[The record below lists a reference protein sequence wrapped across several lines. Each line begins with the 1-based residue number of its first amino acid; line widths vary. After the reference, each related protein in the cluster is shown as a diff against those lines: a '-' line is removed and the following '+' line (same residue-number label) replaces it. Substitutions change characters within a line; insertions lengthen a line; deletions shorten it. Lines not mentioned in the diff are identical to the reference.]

1 MTKANKSNADSSRG
15 RNATLIAALL
25 GWMFDGF
32 EMGLFPLIGRPALK
46 DLLAGTE
53 QAGSE
58 ADWFGVI
65 IAVFLVGAASG
76 GVLFGWLGDK
86 MGRVRAMSLSI
97 FTYAV
102 FTGLCGFATEA
113 WHIALLRFIAS
124 LGMGGEWSLGVALV
138 NEIWSGKSRAFI
150 AGLIGAASNVGFLL
164 VALLS
169 MGLTGFI
176 GRTQSAMLSLGIS
189 EATSQHLLSNSA
201 WRFLMISGAVPALL
215 IFFIRLFVPESKK
228 WEEERDSGK
237 TSHWNNID
245 LCGVLTG
252 CLAAIGIIYV
262 WSPLAKNLPSWL
274 CIVATF
280 VGLIVCL
287 LGFLYPVRQF
297 LTRAISSGKVAAEQK
312 NRVIGR
318 MLFGAGLAG
327 VALLGT
333 WGSIQWAPGW
343 ADELQP
349 NEANVTLADGTIV
362 EGVKHYAKEKTQAAL
377 AIGAIVGTI
386 LAALAAGKFGR
397 RITYAILCLGS
408 VAAAVYFYQGQ
419 YFYQGHTT
427 FNGSF
432 LLAAVLAGGVT
443 ASFYGFFPL
452 YFPELFP
459 TAVRATG
466 QGFAFNFGRVI
477 AAIGGLQ
484 TANLKA
490 YFGGDLPKAGS
501 ALAVIYLIGVI
512 IIWLGPETKGKEL
525 PD

>member
-1 MTKANKSNADSSRG
+1 MPNANKSDAVSSRG

-32 EMGLFPLIGRPALK
+32 EMGLFPLIGRPALT
-46 DLLAGTE
+46 DLLKNTD

-113 WHIALLRFIAS
+113 WHIAVLRFIAS

-176 GRTQSAMLSLGIS
+176 GGTQSAMLSLGIS
-189 EATSQHLLSNSA
+189 ETTSQHLLSNSA

-228 WEEERDSGK
+228 WETERAAGS
-237 TSHWNNID
+237 TSNWSNID
-245 LCGVLTG
+245 LLGVLAG
-252 CLAAIGIIYV
+252 SLSALSIIYV
-262 WSPLAKNLPSWL
+262 WAPTASDFATWIKVAVTLA
-274 CIVATF
+274 
-280 VGLIVCL
+280 GLSICL
-287 LGFLYPVRQF
+287 LSFLYPVRQYLRRTV
-297 LTRAISSGKVAAEQK
+297 LTGRISSAQESQIV
-312 NRVIGR
+312 GR
-318 MLFGAGLAG
+318 MILGAALAG

-333 WGSIQWAPGW
+333 WGSLQWAPKW
-343 ADELQP
+343 AAKLMP
-349 NEANVTLADGTIV
+349 NVEKITHEDGTITPAV
-362 EGVKHYAKEKTQAAL
+362 TYFAAEKTQAAT
-377 AIGAIVGTI
+377 AIGAICGTI
-386 LAALAAGKFGR
+386 LAALAAGRFGR
-397 RITYAILCLGS
+397 RPTYAILCVAS
-408 VAAAVYFYQGQ
+408 VLAAVYF
-419 YFYQGHTT
+419 FRGHDS
-427 FNGSF
+427 FGASF
-432 LLAAVLAGGVT
+432 LIAAFFAGGIT

-466 QGFAFNFGRVI
+466 QGFAFNFGRII
-477 AAIGGLQ
+477 AAVGGLQ
-484 TANLKA
+484 TSNLLK
-490 YFGGDLPKAGS
+490 YFDDSMSKAGS
-501 ALAVIYLIGVI
+501 LLACIYLIGAV